1 MGGDLPIRQPSL
13 SDQIYE
19 IILKEISEGTFP
31 PGSKLPSENELA
43 KRFGVSRPTVRAAFN
58 RLVEMGYVRKRRGVG
73 TFVANSPSIAN
84 PLYHSFDIKERIHAR
99 GYTSG
104 FKQLNAQIVQADEWL
119 SEKLD
124 VPQGSKVLNIKKIFT
139 ADDTPIIYFINY
151 IPEWVYENC
160 LSEEDVLEPGVTEPF
175 FIFFAQEC
183 NKEIEYL
190 ASVITPHTAK
200 ECDLP
205 DEFSI
210 NGPNTPLLVVEDI
223 GYDNNDSP
231 IVFSIEHLA
240 KEASNFHVLRR
251 VENI

>member
-1 MGGDLPIRQPSL
+1 MGGDLPVRQPSL

-19 IILKEISEGTFP
+19 IILKEISEGKYP

-43 KRFGVSRPTVRAAFN
+43 ERFDVSRPTVRAAFN
-58 RLVEMGYVRKRRGVG
+58 RLVELGYVRKRRGVG

-84 PLYHSFDIKERIHAR
+84 PLYHSFDIHERIRAR
-99 GYTSG
+99 GFTPG
-104 FKQLNAQIVQADEWL
+104 FEQIGAEIIPADEWL

-124 VPQGSKVLNIKKIFT
+124 IPLGSKVLNVKKIFT
-139 ADDTPIIYFINY
+139 ADDAPIIYFINY
-151 IPEWVYENC
+151 IPEWVYEDH
-160 LSEEDVLEPGVTEPF
+160 LTEEEVLEPGITEPF
-175 FIFFAQEC
+175 FIFFGQEC

-205 DEFSI
+205 EEFDI
-210 NGPNTPLLVVEDI
+210 DGPHTPLLVVEDI
-223 GYDNNDSP
+223 GYDNDDLP
-231 IVFSIEHLA
+231 IVLSIEHLA